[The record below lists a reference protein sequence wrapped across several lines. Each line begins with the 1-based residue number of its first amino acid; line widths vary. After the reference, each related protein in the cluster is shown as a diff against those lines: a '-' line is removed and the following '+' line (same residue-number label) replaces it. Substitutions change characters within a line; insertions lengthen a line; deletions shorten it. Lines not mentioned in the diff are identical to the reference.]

1 MKTSKLFVTLFAG
14 AILMSSSIFVYSN
27 TDNYGCDSS
36 NKNPSIITKEF
47 DVEPFNG
54 ISANA
59 GIQIHYTQAD
69 TYSVLIATD
78 EETMKKLEVE
88 TVSGRLAL
96 RLKQDEADM
105 TINIQRIN
113 DNCHIAA
120 YISAPDL
127 NGVDLSGWASLNAP
141 EFSNTSDFKFSGS
154 GASGL
159 NIDKMTLN
167 NAQFNCSGGSSVI
180 SQVIKAGNAKF
191 NMSGGAHSNVEQIN
205 APELNFNLSGGSRAE
220 IKLNSGNVNI
230 NASGG
235 ATFKA
240 QGKTTTISINCSGGS
255 NANVNKLS
263 YSNNSFSTSGGGRI
277 TK

>member
-27 TDNYGCDSS
+27 TDNYDCDSS

-127 NGVDLSGWASLNAP
+127 NGVDLSGWASLNAT

-154 GASGL
+154 GVSGL

-167 NAQFNCSGGSSVI
+167 NAHFNCSGASFVI
-180 SQVIKAGNAKF
+180 SKVIKAGN
-191 NMSGGAHSNVEQIN
+191 V
-205 APELNFNLSGGSRAE
+205 NFHLSGSSQAE
-220 IKLNSGNVNI
+220 MELNSGNANVNI
-230 NASGG
+230 SGIS
-235 ATFKA
+235 TFKA
-240 QGKTTTISINCSGGS
+240 QGKTTAININCSGSS
-255 NANVNKLS
+255 NANLKGLS
-263 YSNNSFSTSGGGRI
+263 YSNSSFSSSGEGII